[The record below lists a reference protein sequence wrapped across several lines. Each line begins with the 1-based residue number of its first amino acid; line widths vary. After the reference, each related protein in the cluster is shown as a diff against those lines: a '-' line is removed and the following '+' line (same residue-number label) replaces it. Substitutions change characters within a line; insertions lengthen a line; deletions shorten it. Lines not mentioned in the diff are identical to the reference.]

1 MRERYC
7 LFRLVLR
14 SPARRLASIFMVRVR
29 RETVVLALCCLF
41 GIAAAEGCSGNVETG
56 TGSDVD
62 AAGGSA
68 GRGGSSGRGGGA
80 GRGGGGGLDM
90 GGAAGIGGAVA
101 GAAGSSAG
109 FAGSGVGGVS
119 GRSAG
124 GAPGRGGA
132 AGVGGASGAGG
143 SSTGACGSGI
153 ADCADD
159 SADSPCMACAKLECC
174 YELVC
179 CAADTACSG
188 NNGDGE
194 LSCIQ
199 NCVHATVFD
208 GGVANDATVS
218 SCASQCAVGTT
229 ISLATNDVLGCLL
242 NGARADGGIGMDCF
256 VQCFSG
262 D

>member
-1 MRERYC
+1 
-7 LFRLVLR
+7 
-14 SPARRLASIFMVRVR
+14 
-29 RETVVLALCCLF
+29 VVLALSCLF
-41 GIAAAEGCSGNVETG
+41 GIAAAQGCSGNVETG
-56 TGSDVD
+56 PGSDVD

-90 GGAAGIGGAVA
+90 GGAAGIGGTVA

-109 FAGSGVGGVS
+109 FAGSSVGGVS

-132 AGVGGASGAGG
+132 AGVGGISGTGG
-143 SSTGACGSGI
+143 SSTGACGP
-153 ADCADD
+153 APVTCAVV
-159 SADSPCMACAKLECC
+159 SADNACLACAKQECC

-188 NNGDGE
+188 SNGDGE
-194 LSCIQ
+194 LTCIQ

-208 GGVANDATVS
+208 GGVVHNAVVA
-218 SCASQCAVGTT
+218 SCASQCATGAT
-229 ISLATNDVLGCLL
+229 ISSATNDVVGCLL
-242 NGARADGGIGMDCF
+242 SGSRADGGIGTDCF
-256 VQCFSG
+256 AQCFSG

>member
-1 MRERYC
+1 
-7 LFRLVLR
+7 
-14 SPARRLASIFMVRVR
+14 MVRVR
-29 RETVVLALCCLF
+29 RETLVLALCCLF
-41 GIAAAEGCSGNVETG
+41 GIAAAGGCSGNVETG
-56 TGSDVD
+56 PGSDAD

-68 GRGGSSGRGGGA
+68 GSGGSSGRGGGA
-80 GRGGGGGLDM
+80 GRGGGGGLDR
-90 GGAAGIGGAVA
+90 GGAAGIGGTVA

-109 FAGSGVGGVS
+109 FAGSAAGGIS

-132 AGVGGASGAGG
+132 AGVGGISGAGG
-143 SSTGACGSGI
+143 SSTGACGATVTCAVVSG
-153 ADCADD
+153 DD
-159 SADSPCMACAKLECC
+159 PCMACAKEECC

-188 NNGDGE
+188 SNGNGE
-194 LSCIQ
+194 LTCIQ
-199 NCVHATVFD
+199 DCVHATVFD

-218 SCASQCAVGTT
+218 SCAGQCARGLT
-229 ISLATNDVLGCLL
+229 ISPATYDVLGCLL
-242 NGARADGGIGMDCF
+242 NGARADGGIGTDCF

>member
-1 MRERYC
+1 
-7 LFRLVLR
+7 
-14 SPARRLASIFMVRVR
+14 MVRVR

-41 GIAAAEGCSGNVETG
+41 GIVAAGGCSGNVETG
-56 TGSDVD
+56 PGSDVD

-90 GGAAGIGGAVA
+90 GGAAGIGGTVA

-109 FAGSGVGGVS
+109 FAGSAVGGVS

-132 AGVGGASGAGG
+132 AGVGGISGAGG
-143 SSTGACGSGI
+143 SPTGACGP
-153 ADCADD
+153 AAVTCAVV
-159 SADSPCMACAKLECC
+159 SADNPCIACAKRECC

-188 NNGDGE
+188 SNGNGE
-194 LSCIQ
+194 LTCIQ
-199 NCVHATVFD
+199 TCVLAVFAD

-218 SCASQCAVGTT
+218 SCAGQCALGRT
-229 ISLATNDVLGCLL
+229 ISPATNDVLGCLL
-242 NGARADGGIGMDCF
+242 NGARADGGTGTDCF